1 MLTRTL
7 GWLLGLSNVSS
18 IDELQFSLAAPWA
31 QEGAGPFWVFF
42 GVVTLV
48 VLALF
53 FYVKFQPRGSVASR
67 IGLAVSRGL
76 LLALLFVTLADPILR
91 ITTTR
96 EQKPDVYVIVDGTES
111 MTIQDA
117 LPTKD
122 LEALKSATG
131 ATVSGEDAL
140 TRMDFVQAWLKRPEN
155 NVLAELEKKDCRLQL
170 FVFDGQNN
178 SQLRKLSANKD
189 GGDKI
194 DPEYLAEQLTTTGQ
208 VTALGSVL
216 TDSRQQFGS
225 SNLAGVVLV
234 SDFAHNAGMPPLG
247 GQAGRQESPA
257 LRLGAPVFTVG
268 VGATESANLRLA
280 VQLEPKIR
288 RAEKTTVLVKLQS
301 TGLQGRRV
309 NVKVTA
315 QRLSGDAGSVDEIT
329 PVGEQSVTIETPS
342 DIVEFPFQPQDA
354 GRFRF
359 IAEVEPLEGETATD
373 DNTDNRETTIIDDY
387 VRLMYV
393 AYEPTWEWRF
403 VKEVF
408 HRDKTVGVEGFR
420 TFLASSDPRVRE
432 SNELFLPTLTPKR
445 SEFFANDVI
454 FLDDMPQSTL
464 SPRFG
469 DMVEE
474 FVSKLGGGLVVIA
487 GPRFGP
493 RELINTPI
501 AKMLPVVIDPALS
514 LRQDREFK
522 PRLRLEALSGQY
534 PFMQLGENDFETD
547 KAWENI
553 RGLQCYQPVANI
565 KSSGTVLAE
574 HPTDMCHDGKTPQPL
589 IAIGRYGKGEVVYIG
604 FNETWRLRRMY
615 GEKYYR
621 NFWSPLIDRLGLS
634 HALGNQKRFVP
645 KLDRTQYRVE
655 DVVTFSIQA
664 YDENY
669 EPLTDSKLQ
678 GNTMVAELTA
688 PARGGG
694 SQAARELP
702 LSMLRVGEY
711 EVRFPVY
718 TPGDYKLRVKDPITQ
733 EYMEYPFEVTSLS
746 AEQRDAT
753 RNLALQRELAIE
765 TSGKSYDL
773 TTVSSLPADIRT
785 DTVALH
791 STNNHE
797 LWSTPLWFIA
807 AMALMLGEWLSRKM
821 MNMT

>member
-1 MLTRTL
+1 
-7 GWLLGLSNVSS
+7 
-18 IDELQFSLAAPWA
+18 
-31 QEGAGPFWVFF
+31 
-42 GVVTLV
+42 
-48 VLALF
+48 
-53 FYVKFQPRGSVASR
+53 
-67 IGLAVSRGL
+67 
-76 LLALLFVTLADPILR
+76 
-91 ITTTR
+91 
-96 EQKPDVYVIVDGTES
+96 
-111 MTIQDA
+111 
-117 LPTKD
+117 
-122 LEALKSATG
+122 
-131 ATVSGEDAL
+131 
-140 TRMDFVQAWLKRPEN
+140 
-155 NVLAELEKKDCRLQL
+155 
-170 FVFDGQNN
+170 
-178 SQLRKLSANKD
+178 
-189 GGDKI
+189 
-194 DPEYLAEQLTTTGQ
+194 
-208 VTALGSVL
+208 
-216 TDSRQQFGS
+216 
-225 SNLAGVVLV
+225 
-234 SDFAHNAGMPPLG
+234 
-247 GQAGRQESPA
+247 
-257 LRLGAPVFTVG
+257 
-268 VGATESANLRLA
+268 
-280 VQLEPKIR
+280 
-288 RAEKTTVLVKLQS
+288 
-301 TGLQGRRV
+301 
-309 NVKVTA
+309 
-315 QRLSGDAGSVDEIT
+315 
-329 PVGEQSVTIETPS
+329 
-342 DIVEFPFQPQDA
+342 
-354 GRFRF
+354 
-359 IAEVEPLEGETATD
+359 
-373 DNTDNRETTIIDDY
+373 
-387 VRLMYV
+387 MYV

-534 PFMQLGENDFETD
+534 PFMQLGENDYETD

-694 SQAARELP
+694 SQAVRELP

-807 AMALMLGEWLSRKM
+807 AMALMLGEWLSRKL